1 MKRHRKKTTGH
12 EPIQLLLFPESASL
26 SRIRPALN
34 EWRYYHAGVWPDLF
48 GGALL
53 MRHWGRIGTPGR
65 QRLDM
70 HADVGA
76 AVNALAAIVRA
87 KSRRGY
93 RPSAAAR
100 PEIPLRLGRSMP

>member
-1 MKRHRKKTTGH
+1 MERVKRRRRKTTGQ
-12 EPIQLLLFPESASL
+12 EPIQLPLFPESASL

-34 EWRYYHAGVWPDLF
+34 EWRYYRLEIWPDLF

-53 MRHWGRIGTPGR
+53 MRHWGRIGTAGR
-65 QRLDM
+65 QRLDV
-70 HADVGA
+70 HSDAGA

-93 RPSAAAR
+93 RPRAV
-100 PEIPLRLGRSMP
+100 P

>member
-1 MKRHRKKTTGH
+1 MERVKRRRRKTTGQ
-12 EPIQLLLFPESASL
+12 EPIQLPLFPESASL

-34 EWRYYHAGVWPDLF
+34 EWRYYRLEIWPDLF

-53 MRHWGRIGTPGR
+53 MRHWGRIGTAGR
-65 QRLDM
+65 RRLDV
-70 HADVGA
+70 HSDAGA

-93 RPSAAAR
+93 RPRAV
-100 PEIPLRLGRSMP
+100 P